1 MVGVAVF
8 PGMPGHPGG
17 ADEGYRRSDPVG
29 EQRQIHQAAPPE
41 VGACYADHVLVLECA
56 VATLAWEHLV
66 SC

>member
-17 ADEGYRRSDPVG
+17 ADGGYRRSDPVV
-29 EQRQIHQAAPPE
+29 EHRQTDHAAPPE
-41 VGACYADHVLVLECA
+41 VGACYADQVLVLERA
-56 VATLAWEHLV
+56 VARLASEPLV